1 MSTQPV
7 HYGPHDEPIIAMPE
21 LTLASLRAA
30 VATISPSDLSVFK
43 RERDE
48 AFMHAAAEGA
58 VPVRMFLL
66 RWAVFVAIERRPD
79 VSARFHAAER
89 VVRETRDADRWQAA
103 AEEIAAIQQAAHLEV
118 EHVRL
123 GG

>member
-7 HYGPHDEPIIAMPE
+7 HYGPHDEPIISMPE
-21 LTLASLRAA
+21 LTLPALRAA
-30 VATISPSDLSVFK
+30 VATISPSDLPVFK

-48 AFMHAAAEGA
+48 VFMHAAIEGA
-58 VPVRMFLL
+58 APVQMFLR

-89 VVRETRDADRWQAA
+89 VIRESLDAQRWQTA
-103 AEEIAAIQQAAHLEV
+103 AEEVAAIRQAAHLEV
-118 EHVRL
+118 DH
-123 GG
+123 G